1 MPTCSNGQVSLYYE
15 TFGDVSLP
23 TLLLVNGLSSQCISY
38 SEEFCGLFVDQG
50 FHVIRFDNRD
60 VGLSSDAPEGYSLSD
75 MGNDVLAIL
84 DDLDI
89 ASARADETIVR
100 LDGAS
105 ERHGEGMRCRAIGA
119 RKREAVGVK

>member
-1 MPTCSNGQVSLYYE
+1 MT
-15 TFGDVSLP
+15 TITLP
-23 TLLLVNGLSSQCISY
+23 EGAPEEVVTHALV
-38 SEEFCGLFVDQG
+38 
-50 FHVIRFDNRD
+50 RD
-60 VGLSSDAPEGYSLSD
+60 VDLVAFGLQLVQERPERANFRLEH
-75 MGNDVLAIL
+75 

-105 ERHGEGMRCRAIGA
+105 ERHGEGMCCRAIGA